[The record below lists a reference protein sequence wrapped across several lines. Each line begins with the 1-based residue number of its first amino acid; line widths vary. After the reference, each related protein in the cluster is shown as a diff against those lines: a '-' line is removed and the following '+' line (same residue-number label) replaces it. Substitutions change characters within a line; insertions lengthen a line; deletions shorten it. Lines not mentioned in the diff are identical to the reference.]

1 MSGVQACLHAT
12 VREALDGIGV
22 LPVFSGAGR
31 GTADAR
37 RIVFAALVAT
47 VARQRQRLD
56 AAVSAQDWLATYR
69 LDVSS
74 GRHDAH
80 GAFVRAEACFRNAP
94 DSLDADAIIAAYEQ
108 SLTWSASA
116 SDARHSAGAYF
127 TPPDIADRLLD
138 AALAPTLREADS
150 RGADALTE
158 LRVCDP
164 ACGPGV
170 FLLAAL
176 RCMAPVLARCAGI
189 TESEARAHVARHVL
203 HGVDLDVGAVELARA
218 LVWLETSLP
227 WEDLPSLRGF
237 RAGNSLLGAT
247 PALAAQDVAARKRV
261 VGRDSVSRETRWCRA
276 FVDVPEASLVHWHLA
291 FPEVFAEARGLPH
304 SRTGANGGFDV
315 VVGNPPFLNQLE
327 SESAHDAGVRAL
339 LRARFGEASRGYA
352 DTAVAFTC
360 LGTELLR
367 AGGRCTLIAP
377 LSLLSARDA
386 EAARRRWAETTQLEA
401 LWAATE
407 HVFAE
412 ASVYVCAPTLHVSSN
427 RRSRVVR
434 SRDRDFVVIEGCEV
448 DMDALAHAPTWSPL
462 VAEML
467 GIPNVPVVSA
477 GVVGDE
483 AEVSA
488 DFRDQYYGLRGFVSE
503 DGESRMDARES
514 HPPLVTTGL
523 VDLAAC
529 LWGAQSTRFDGRRW
543 SAPRVELARLE
554 RDGAIGAW
562 ARGKLVP
569 KLLLATQ
576 TRVLEVVVDEQGAWI
591 PSIPLLSVVAH
602 DATRLWHLAAALSS
616 PPVTALA
623 AATYLGAALSV
634 DAIKLSAAQVRT
646 LPLPP
651 ASAAWDSAAV
661 AFRRAQQEPASRREH
676 LRSCAARMCEA
687 YGVPDSARAGL
698 LAWWEARAFG
708 GAGTAGETPRRGRK
722 RR

>member
-1 MSGVQACLHAT
+1 MRSVGPVLNSAL
-12 VREALDGIGV
+12 REALAAV
-22 LPVFSGAGR
+22 HTWVSKTGAS
-31 GTADAR
+31 ADVEAR
-37 RIVFAALVAT
+37 RLVFAVLVAS
-47 VARQRQRLD
+47 VARAGGRLGSE
-56 AAVSAQDWLATYR
+56 VSLADWLVVYR
-69 LDVSS
+69 LDG
-74 GRHDAH
+74 GRIHPDVREPLA
-80 GAFVRAEACFRNAP
+80 RAESCLRDAG
-94 DSLDADAIIAAYEQ
+94 DSLASAAIIAAYEQ
-108 SLTWSASA
+108 SLAWSASA

-127 TPPDIADRLLD
+127 TPPDIADRLLNS
-138 AALAPTLREADS
+138 ALSPTLREAES
-150 RGADALTE
+150 RGAEALTE
-158 LRVCDP
+158 LRLCDP

-176 RCMAPVLARCAGI
+176 RRTAPVLARCAGI
-189 TESEARAHVARHVL
+189 TDAEARAHVARQVL

-227 WEDLPSLRGF
+227 WDALPSLRGF

-247 PALAAQDVAARKRV
+247 PALAAQDVAAR
-261 VGRDSVSRETRWCRA
+261 GRLVSRAPESRETQWCRR
-276 FVDVPEASLVHWHLA
+276 FVDAPEVSLVHWHLA
-291 FPEVFAEARGLPH
+291 FPEVFAESRGPAQP
-304 SRTGANGGFDV
+304 RTGANGGFDV

-339 LRARFGEASRGYA
+339 LRARFGDASRGYA

-367 AGGRCTLIAP
+367 SGGRCTLIAP
-377 LSLLSARDA
+377 LSLLSSRDA

-407 HVFAE
+407 HVFTE
-412 ASVYVCAPTLHVSSN
+412 ASVYVCAPTLHLSSN

-434 SRDRDFVVIEGCEV
+434 TRDRDFVVIEGCEV
-448 DMDALAHAPTWSPL
+448 DMDALAQAPTWSPL

-467 GIPNVPVVSA
+467 GIPSVPVVSA

-488 DFRDQYYGLRGFVSE
+488 DFRDQYYGLRGFVVE
-503 DGESRMDARES
+503 DAETSVDERES
-514 HPPLVTTGL
+514 HPPLITTGL

-554 RDGAIGAW
+554 REGAIGAW

-634 DAIKLSAAQVRT
+634 DAIKLSAAQVRA

-651 ASAAWDSAAV
+651 ASAAWDAAAD
-661 AFRRAQQEPASRREH
+661 AFRQAQQEPASRREH
-676 LRSCAARMCEA
+676 LRACAARMCEA
-687 YGVPDSARAGL
+687 YGVPESARAGL